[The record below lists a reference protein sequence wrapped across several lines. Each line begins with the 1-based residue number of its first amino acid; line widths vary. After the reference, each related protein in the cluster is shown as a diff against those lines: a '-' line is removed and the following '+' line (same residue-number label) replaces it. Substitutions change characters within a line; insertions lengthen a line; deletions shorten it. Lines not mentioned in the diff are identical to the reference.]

1 MTSAPDV
8 TAEMRRLNARLPEG
22 SAIIFTCTKSDFA
35 PGGLGTQIMA
45 ALSRQIEGTWSLRR
59 GEAGGTCFTLT
70 WPAAEVQTRLPVL
83 AGWGLPTPFSRPAAS
98 STVILR

>member
-1 MTSAPDV
+1 MTSDPDV

-45 ALSRQIEGTWSLRR
+45 ALSRQIEGTWSLKP